1 VLEKISNPTQFPVTL
16 AEIKRHLRVT
26 IDDDDSLLTDYIASA
41 TEYCEDQVPGARSFM
56 SQTWDWKI
64 HFFPGDSFEVPRPP
78 LQSLT
83 HIKYFATNSST
94 GTTTL
99 SSTNYLVH
107 IPTNM
112 PGQIELHP
120 EVGAWPSV
128 ADRADAVQVRLIS
141 GWTIAPNQVKQA
153 VKLLVGHWY
162 SNREDILVGTISSNI
177 PHGVT
182 ALLGSIGYGSY
193 T

>member
-1 VLEKISNPTQFPVTL
+1 VLEKISNPTQFPLTL

-26 IDDDDSLLTDYIASA
+26 TDDDDSLLTDYIASA

-83 HIKYFATNSST
+83 HIKYYATNSST

>member
-1 VLEKISNPTQFPVTL
+1 MLEKISNPTQFPVTL

-83 HIKYFATNSST
+83 HIKYYATNSST

>member
-1 VLEKISNPTQFPVTL
+1 MLEKISNPTQFPVTL

-120 EVGAWPSV
+120 EVGSWPSV

>member
-1 VLEKISNPTQFPVTL
+1 MLEKVSNPTQYPVTL

-26 IDDDDSLLTDYIASA
+26 IDDDDSLITDYIAAA
-41 TEYCEDQVPGARSFM
+41 TEYCQDQVPGARSFM

-78 LQSLT
+78 LQSVT

-107 IPTNM
+107 IPTDM

-162 SNREDILVGTISSNI
+162 SNREDVLVGTISAPI

>member
-1 VLEKISNPTQFPVTL
+1 MLEKISNPTQFPLTL

-26 IDDDDSLLTDYIASA
+26 TDDDDSLLTDYIASA

-83 HIKYFATNSST
+83 HIKYYATNSST

>member
-1 VLEKISNPTQFPVTL
+1 MLEKVSNPTQYPVTL

-26 IDDDDSLLTDYIASA
+26 IDDDDSLITEYIAAA
-41 TEYCEDQVPGARSFM
+41 TEYCQDQVPGARSFM

-83 HIKYFATNSST
+83 HIKYYATNSST

-128 ADRADAVQVRLIS
+128 ADRADAVQVRLVS

-162 SNREDILVGTISSNI
+162 SNREDVLVGTISAPI

-182 ALLGSIGYGSY
+182 ALLGSIGYGSD

>member
-1 VLEKISNPTQFPVTL
+1 MLEKISNPTQFPVTL

-26 IDDDDSLLTDYIASA
+26 TDDDDSLLTDYIASA

-83 HIKYFATNSST
+83 HIKYYATNSST

>member
-1 VLEKISNPTQFPVTL
+1 MLEKVSNPTQYPVTL

-26 IDDDDSLLTDYIASA
+26 TDDDDSLLTDYIASA

-83 HIKYFATNSST
+83 HIKYYATNSST

-162 SNREDILVGTISSNI
+162 SNREDVLVGTISAPI

>member
-1 VLEKISNPTQFPVTL
+1 MLEKISNPTQFPVTL

-26 IDDDDSLLTDYIASA
+26 TDDDDSLLTDYIASA

>member
-1 VLEKISNPTQFPVTL
+1 M
-16 AEIKRHLRVT
+16 T
-26 IDDDDSLLTDYIASA
+26 IDDDDSLITDYIAAA
-41 TEYCEDQVPGARSFM
+41 TEYCQDQVPGARSFM

-78 LQSLT
+78 LQSVT

-107 IPTNM
+107 IPTDM

-162 SNREDILVGTISSNI
+162 SNREDVLVGTISAPI

>member
-1 VLEKISNPTQFPVTL
+1 MLEKVSNPTQYPVTL

-26 IDDDDSLLTDYIASA
+26 IDDDDSLITEYIAAA
-41 TEYCEDQVPGARSFM
+41 TEYCQDQVPGARSFM

-83 HIKYFATNSST
+83 HIKYYATNSST

-128 ADRADAVQVRLIS
+128 ADRADAVQVRLVS

-162 SNREDILVGTISSNI
+162 SNREDVLVGTISAPI

>member
-26 IDDDDSLLTDYIASA
+26 TDDDDSLLTDYIASA

>member
-1 VLEKISNPTQFPVTL
+1 MLEKISNPTQFPVTL

-26 IDDDDSLLTDYIASA
+26 TDDDDSLLTDYIASA

-120 EVGAWPSV
+120 EVGSWPSV